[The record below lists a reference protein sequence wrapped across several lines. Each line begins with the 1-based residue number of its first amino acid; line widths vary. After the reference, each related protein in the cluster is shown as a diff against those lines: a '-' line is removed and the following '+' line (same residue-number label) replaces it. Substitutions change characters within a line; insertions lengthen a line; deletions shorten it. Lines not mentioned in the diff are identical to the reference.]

1 MSASTSIDN
10 DLAGALVRTRQF
22 VELYQSRII
31 TSLSLIDEIAEIV
44 TPDNVEEVIGLLP
57 PEVTAQLREWVRRL
71 PMPDAPGMV
80 CWPLPDKTT
89 LAFKEWLRRQVE
101 GQRQESG
108 V

>member
-1 MSASTSIDN
+1 MSINNGQAAA
-10 DLAGALVRTRQF
+10 LARARRL

-31 TSLSLIDEIAEIV
+31 TSALLIGEVADLV

-57 PEVTAQLREWVRRL
+57 SEVKVQLREWVRRL
-71 PMPDAPGMV
+71 PMPDAPGIV

-89 LAFKEWLRRQVE
+89 LALKQWLKQYE
-101 GQRQESG
+101 QGKPQESG